1 MKESKVCES
10 AYQVVNHPRMGP
22 QVHGAGMLE
31 RSSGVTHVWLVRG
44 PCTQS
49 VVAELQRQLSQAY
62 EMRDLE
68 DRLRNQPR
76 ISDGLVD
83 LEEVVDP
90 APPAQRNSAGR
101 LWTGLL
107 LAGLFTFFAAFSA
120 CRR

>member
-1 MKESKVCES
+1 MKETKVCES

-22 QVHGAGMLE
+22 QTHGAGMLE

-76 ISDGLVD
+76 ISTGSVD
-83 LEEVVDP
+83 LEDIIEPPVR
-90 APPAQRNSAGR
+90 APRKNASK